1 MERALRIEGYRN
13 IGFKDEKP
21 HRERLVINNSLKK
34 GELGDLIILIGANNA
49 GKSNVLD
56 ALETFGNKQ
65 IQERDVTDL
74 YMEEECRKPAL
85 TLFARNTEKEDEFA
99 YKKEWKQDD
108 TIIVPHESLQTELK
122 YITSEN
128 FLSSLKQLSDIER
141 NYLGSN
147 KLSDFMSSVSEKYNE
162 KTLDENELRKTVDE
176 LFNLL
181 DENKKTH
188 QNSSLDGTRKTV
200 IVIRKRLINTL
211 HTYASE
217 NVILQEY
224 SLTRNLGQK
233 DIRTELN
240 EKFSSKYGYGFIP
253 KILRYKN
260 DEIKNGHLQTDYT
273 NIGSSKFFSALFN
286 SIEFDAST
294 IKKSYETFQKQNNKG
309 VLSQLEKKINKKL
322 KSMADK
328 FNKLYFIEDAVYSF
342 KIDLESERIFFSL
355 FRGEQSISLDYQST
369 GFKWFFNLFFNLLN
383 STDLNPGDIII
394 MDEPATNLHVKGQRE
409 LRGFLKEF
417 AIHND
422 ISIVIATHSPFLI
435 DLDYLDEIR
444 VVVNKDNITSIEN
457 NFAAVNENDPDSLLP
472 IKDSLTVENH
482 ILVNPEEKVFF
493 VEGITDYNYL
503 TAFKI
508 LFKKKEITFLPI
520 NGVGKTKEECIKITQ
535 RLIKIRKKD
544 PVLLV
549 DNDKAGNCIKEV
561 NKDNKDFKI
570 ISLSDADEKF
580 KAIES
585 LFSDEDK
592 RKFGLVDES
601 GKTVK
606 HASTSTIFKNHI
618 LKNQDEVSEETKANF
633 EKLFETIS
641 KELE

>member
-21 HRERLVINNSLKK
+21 HRERLVINNSLNK

-65 IQERDVTDL
+65 ILERDVTDL

-99 YKKEWKQDD
+99 YKKEWKQPDE
-108 TIIVPHESLQTELK
+108 IIYPEEDSEIKFQFVTV
-122 YITSEN
+122 EN
-128 FLSSLKQLSDIER
+128 FADSLRRISDTER
-141 NYLGSN
+141 NYIGTS
-147 KLSDFMSSVSEKYNE
+147 KLYSLLESFAKKYEDNQFTENDLSGVTTDVFKVLEFLQRQYGRSGHWNNFYNQTRNTEIMKEYSVSHNTGNTSYRNIINEKY
-162 KTLDENELRKTVDE
+162 L
-176 LFNLL
+176 
-181 DENKKTH
+181 
-188 QNSSLDGTRKTV
+188 
-200 IVIRKRLINTL
+200 
-211 HTYASE
+211 A
-217 NVILQEY
+217 
-224 SLTRNLGQK
+224 
-233 DIRTELN
+233 
-240 EKFSSKYGYGFIP
+240 KYGYNFIP
-253 KILRYKN
+253 SILTYKN
-260 DEIKNGHLQTDYT
+260 NDITNNNLVSDYN
-273 NIGSSKFFSALFN
+273 NISSNKFFSAMFN
-286 SIEFDAST
+286 SIEFDTST
-294 IKKSYETFQKQNNKG
+294 IKNAYETFQKQNNKG

-322 KSMADK
+322 KSVADK

-355 FRGEQSISLDYQST
+355 FRGEQAISLDYQST

-482 ILVNPEEKVFF
+482 ILVNPEEKVVF

-508 LFKKKEITFLPI
+508 LFKKEGITFLPI

-535 RLIKIRKKD
+535 RLMKIRKKD

-561 NKDNKDFKI
+561 NKDNKDFRI
-570 ISLSDADEKF
+570 ISLSEADEKF
-580 KAIES
+580 KTIES

-592 RKFGLVDES
+592 GKFGLIDES
-601 GKTVK
+601 GKFVK
-606 HASTSTIFKNHI
+606 HASTSTIFKNYI
-618 LKNQDEVSEETKANF
+618 LKNQDEVSAETKENF
-633 EKLFETIS
+633 AKLFEMLFE
-641 KELE
+641 ELE

>member
-13 IGFKDEKP
+13 IGFKDENP

-99 YKKEWKQDD
+99 YRKVYQQADEVVYPEDD
-108 TIIVPHESLQTELK
+108 SEREFQFITFENFPESLRRISDTERNYIGTSKLYDLLKSFSEKYKDEQYTKNAVPYVTVEVFKVLESLQRQYGRSGHWNNFYNQTRNTEIMK
-122 YITSEN
+122 EY
-128 FLSSLKQLSDIER
+128 
-141 NYLGSN
+141 
-147 KLSDFMSSVSEKYNE
+147 SVSHNTGNTSYRNILNGKY
-162 KTLDENELRKTVDE
+162 L
-176 LFNLL
+176 
-181 DENKKTH
+181 
-188 QNSSLDGTRKTV
+188 
-200 IVIRKRLINTL
+200 
-211 HTYASE
+211 A
-217 NVILQEY
+217 
-224 SLTRNLGQK
+224 
-233 DIRTELN
+233 
-240 EKFSSKYGYGFIP
+240 KYGYNFIP
-253 KILRYKN
+253 SILTYKN
-260 DEIKNGHLQTDYT
+260 NDILNNNLVSDYN
-273 NIGSSKFFSALFN
+273 NISSNKFFSALFK
-286 SIEFDAST
+286 SIEFDIST
-294 IKKSYETFQKQNNKG
+294 IKNAYEIFRKQNNKG

-322 KSMADK
+322 KSVADK

-417 AIHND
+417 AIYTD

-482 ILVNPEEKVFF
+482 ILVNPEEKVVF

-508 LFKKKEITFLPI
+508 LFKKEGITFLPI

-535 RLIKIRKKD
+535 RLMKIRKKD
-544 PVLLV
+544 PILLV

-561 NKDNKDFKI
+561 NKNNKDFRI
-570 ISLSDADEKF
+570 ISLSEADEKF
-580 KAIES
+580 KTIES

-592 RKFGLVDES
+592 GKFGLVDES
-601 GKTVK
+601 GKSVK

-618 LKNQDEVSEETKANF
+618 LKNEDEVSEETKANF
-633 EKLFETIS
+633 EKLFEILFE
-641 KELE
+641 ELE

>member
-21 HRERLVINNSLKK
+21 HRERLVINNSLNK

-74 YMEEECRKPAL
+74 YMEEKCRKPAL

-99 YKKEWKQDD
+99 YKKEWKQND
-108 TIIVPHESLQTELK
+108 TIIVPNESVQTELK

-181 DENKKTH
+181 DENKTTH
-188 QNSSLDGTRKTV
+188 QNSSLEGMRKTV

-217 NVILQEY
+217 NVILQDY
-224 SLTRNLGQK
+224 SLVRNLGQK

-253 KILRYKN
+253 KILHYKN

-294 IKKSYETFQKQNNKG
+294 IKNAYETFQKQNNKG
-309 VLSQLEKKINKKL
+309 VLSQLENKINKKL
-322 KSMADK
+322 KSVADK

-355 FRGEQSISLDYQST
+355 FRGEQAISLDYQST

-444 VVVNKDNITSIEN
+444 VVVNKENITSIEN

-482 ILVNPEEKVFF
+482 ILVNPEEKVVF

-508 LFKKKEITFLPI
+508 LFKKEGITFLPI

-535 RLIKIRKKD
+535 RLMKIRKKD
-544 PVLLV
+544 PILLV

-570 ISLSDADEKF
+570 ISLSEADERF
-580 KAIES
+580 KTIES

-592 RKFGLVDES
+592 GKFGLVDES
-601 GKTVK
+601 GKSVK

-618 LKNQDEVSEETKANF
+618 LKNQDEVSAETKENF
-633 EKLFETIS
+633 AKLFEMLFE
-641 KELE
+641 ELE

>member
-1 MERALRIEGYRN
+1 MASHLWRTKATGSAGGNL
-13 IGFKDEKP
+13 
-21 HRERLVINNSLKK
+21 L
-34 GELGDLIILIGANNA
+34 ILIGANNA

-56 ALETFGNKQ
+56 ALETFGNKE

-99 YKKEWKQDD
+99 YKKEWKQNDK
-108 TIIVPHESLQTELK
+108 IIYPEEDSEIKFQFVTVENFAESLRRISDIEINYIGTSELYSLLKSFSEKYEDNQFTENDLSGVTTDVFKVLESLQRQYGRSGHWNNFYNQTRNTEIMK
-122 YITSEN
+122 EY
-128 FLSSLKQLSDIER
+128 
-141 NYLGSN
+141 
-147 KLSDFMSSVSEKYNE
+147 SVS
-162 KTLDENELRKTVDE
+162 
-176 LFNLL
+176 
-181 DENKKTH
+181 H
-188 QNSSLDGTRKTV
+188 
-200 IVIRKRLINTL
+200 NTGSK
-211 HTYASE
+211 APCA
-217 NVILQEY
+217 I
-224 SLTRNLGQK
+224 
-233 DIRTELN
+233 LN
-240 EKFSSKYGYGFIP
+240 EKYHAKYGYNFIP
-253 KILRYKN
+253 AILTYKN
-260 DEIKNGHLQTDYT
+260 NDITNNNLVSDYN
-273 NIGSSKFFSALFN
+273 NISSNKFFSALFY
-286 SIEFDAST
+286 SIEFDIST
-294 IKKSYETFQKQNNKG
+294 IKNAYETFQKQNNRG
-309 VLSQLEKKINKKL
+309 VLSQLENKINKKL
-322 KSMADK
+322 KSVADK

-342 KIDLESERIFFSL
+342 KINLESERIFFSL

-444 VVVNKDNITSIEN
+444 VVVNKDNIASIEN

-482 ILVNPEEKVFF
+482 ILVNPEEKVVF

-508 LFKKKEITFLPI
+508 LFKKEGITFLPI

-535 RLIKIRKKD
+535 RLMKIRKKD
-544 PVLLV
+544 PILLV

-561 NKDNKDFKI
+561 NKDNKDFRI
-570 ISLSDADEKF
+570 ISLSEADEKF
-580 KAIES
+580 MTIES

-592 RKFGLVDES
+592 EKFGLVDES

-606 HASTSTIFKNHI
+606 HASTSTIFKNQI
-618 LKNQDEVSEETKANF
+618 LKKQDEVSAETKKNF
-633 EKLFETIS
+633 AKLFEMLFE
-641 KELE
+641 ELE

>member
-74 YMEEECRKPAL
+74 YMEEKCRKPAL

-99 YKKEWKQDD
+99 YKKEWKQPDEIIYPEDD
-108 TIIVPHESLQTELK
+108 SEREFQFITVENFPESLQR
-122 YITSEN
+122 I
-128 FLSSLKQLSDIER
+128 SDTER
-141 NYLGSN
+141 NYIGTS
-147 KLSDFMSSVSEKYNE
+147 KLYSLLESFAKKYEDNQFTENDLSCVTTDVFKVLESLQSQYGRSGHWNNFYNQTRNTEIMKEYSVSHNTGNTSYRNI
-162 KTLDENELRKTVDE
+162 
-176 LFNLL
+176 
-181 DENKKTH
+181 
-188 QNSSLDGTRKTV
+188 LDGKY
-200 IVIRKRLINTL
+200 L
-211 HTYASE
+211 A
-217 NVILQEY
+217 
-224 SLTRNLGQK
+224 
-233 DIRTELN
+233 
-240 EKFSSKYGYGFIP
+240 KYGYNFIP
-253 KILRYKN
+253 SILTYKN
-260 DEIKNGHLQTDYT
+260 NDISNNNLVSDYN
-273 NIGSSKFFSALFN
+273 NIASNKFFSALFN

-294 IKKSYETFQKQNNKG
+294 IKNAYETFQKQNNRG
-309 VLSQLEKKINKKL
+309 VLSQLENKINKKL
-322 KSMADK
+322 KSVADK

-342 KIDLESERIFFSL
+342 KIVLESERIFFSL

-383 STDLNPGDIII
+383 STDLHPGDIII

-482 ILVNPEEKVFF
+482 ILVNPEEKVVF

-508 LFKKKEITFLPI
+508 LFKKEGITFLPI

-535 RLIKIRKKD
+535 RLMKIRKKD
-544 PVLLV
+544 PILLV

-561 NKDNKDFKI
+561 NKDNKDFRI
-570 ISLSDADEKF
+570 ISLSEADEKF
-580 KAIES
+580 TTIES

-592 RKFGLVDES
+592 EKFGLVDES
-601 GKTVK
+601 GKPVK
-606 HASTSTIFKNHI
+606 HASTSTIFKNQI
-618 LKNQDEVSEETKANF
+618 LKKQDEVSAETKENF
-633 EKLFETIS
+633 AKLFEMLFE
-641 KELE
+641 ELE

>member
-21 HRERLVINNSLKK
+21 HRERLVINNSLNK
-34 GELGDLIILIGANNA
+34 GELGELIILIGANNA

-99 YKKEWKQDD
+99 YKKEWKQPDEIIYPEDD
-108 TIIVPHESLQTELK
+108 SEREFQFITVENFPESLQR
-122 YITSEN
+122 I
-128 FLSSLKQLSDIER
+128 SDTER
-141 NYLGSN
+141 NYIGTS
-147 KLSDFMSSVSEKYNE
+147 KLYSLLESFAKKYEDNQFTENDLSCVTTDVFKVLEFLQRQYGRSGHWNDFYYQTRNTEIMKEYSVSHNTGNTSYRNI
-162 KTLDENELRKTVDE
+162 
-176 LFNLL
+176 
-181 DENKKTH
+181 
-188 QNSSLDGTRKTV
+188 LDGKY
-200 IVIRKRLINTL
+200 L
-211 HTYASE
+211 A
-217 NVILQEY
+217 
-224 SLTRNLGQK
+224 
-233 DIRTELN
+233 
-240 EKFSSKYGYGFIP
+240 KYGYNFIP
-253 KILRYKN
+253 SILTYKN
-260 DEIKNGHLQTDYT
+260 NDISNNNLVSDYN
-273 NIGSSKFFSALFN
+273 NIASNKFFSALFN
-286 SIEFDAST
+286 SIEFDIST
-294 IKKSYETFQKQNNKG
+294 IKNAYETFRKQNNKG

-322 KSMADK
+322 KSVADK

-355 FRGEQSISLDYQST
+355 FRGEQAISLDYQST

-444 VVVNKDNITSIEN
+444 VVANKDNITSIEN

-482 ILVNPEEKVFF
+482 ILVNPEEKVVF

-508 LFKKKEITFLPI
+508 LFKKEGITFLPI

-535 RLIKIRKKD
+535 RLMKIRKKD
-544 PVLLV
+544 PILLV

-561 NKDNKDFKI
+561 NKDNKDFRI
-570 ISLSDADEKF
+570 ISLSEADEKF
-580 KAIES
+580 TTIES

-592 RKFGLVDES
+592 EKFGLVDES
-601 GKTVK
+601 GKPVK
-606 HASTSTIFKNHI
+606 HASTSTIFKNQI
-618 LKNQDEVSEETKANF
+618 LKKQDEVSAETKENF
-633 EKLFETIS
+633 AKLFEMLFE
-641 KELE
+641 ELE

>member
-21 HRERLVINNSLKK
+21 HRERLVINNSLNK

-65 IQERDVTDL
+65 ILERDVTDL

-99 YKKEWKQDD
+99 YKKEWKQPDE
-108 TIIVPHESLQTELK
+108 IIYPEEDSEIKFQFVTV
-122 YITSEN
+122 EN
-128 FLSSLKQLSDIER
+128 FADSLRRISDTER
-141 NYLGSN
+141 NYIGTS
-147 KLSDFMSSVSEKYNE
+147 KLYSLLESFAKKYEDNQFTENDLSGVTTDVFKVLEFLQRQYGRSGHWNNFYNQTRNTEIMKEYSVSHNTGNTSYRNIINEKY
-162 KTLDENELRKTVDE
+162 L
-176 LFNLL
+176 
-181 DENKKTH
+181 
-188 QNSSLDGTRKTV
+188 
-200 IVIRKRLINTL
+200 
-211 HTYASE
+211 A
-217 NVILQEY
+217 
-224 SLTRNLGQK
+224 
-233 DIRTELN
+233 
-240 EKFSSKYGYGFIP
+240 KYGYNFIP
-253 KILRYKN
+253 SILTYKN
-260 DEIKNGHLQTDYT
+260 NDITNNNLVSDYN
-273 NIGSSKFFSALFN
+273 NISSNKFFSAMFN
-286 SIEFDAST
+286 SIEFDTST
-294 IKKSYETFQKQNNKG
+294 IKNAYETFQKQNNKG

-322 KSMADK
+322 KSVADK

-355 FRGEQSISLDYQST
+355 FRGEQAISLDYQST

-482 ILVNPEEKVFF
+482 ILVNPEEKVVF

-508 LFKKKEITFLPI
+508 LFKKEGITFLPI

-535 RLIKIRKKD
+535 RLMKIRKKD
-544 PVLLV
+544 PILLV

-561 NKDNKDFKI
+561 NKDNKDFRI
-570 ISLSDADEKF
+570 ISLSEADEKF
-580 KAIES
+580 TTIES

-592 RKFGLVDES
+592 EKFGLVDES

-606 HASTSTIFKNHI
+606 HASTSTIFKNQI
-618 LKNQDEVSEETKANF
+618 LKKQDEVSAETKENF
-633 EKLFETIS
+633 AKLFEMLFE
-641 KELE
+641 ELE